1 VGEPPVSAVGPRGK
15 IAVLLSG
22 TWLYGTVNRGEFSR
36 AIAPESHRTFKLAK
50 KGWRAGSSSVV
61 IVVGSH
67 VAAWDW
73 QTPAPARRKAKAASK
88 LEPVTP
94 AEISDE
100 DREALA
106 AHMAGVRA

>member
-1 VGEPPVSAVGPRGK
+1 MNGVGPRGK
-15 IAVLLSG
+15 IAVLISG
-22 TWLYGTVNRGEFSR
+22 TWLYGTVNRGEFAK

-50 KGWRAGSSSVV
+50 RGWKASSVV
-61 IVVGSH
+61 VVKGSH

-73 QTPAPARRKAKAASK
+73 QAPAPARRKRPAKSPSK
-88 LEPVTP
+88 PEAVTP

-106 AHMAGVRA
+106 AHMAGVRG